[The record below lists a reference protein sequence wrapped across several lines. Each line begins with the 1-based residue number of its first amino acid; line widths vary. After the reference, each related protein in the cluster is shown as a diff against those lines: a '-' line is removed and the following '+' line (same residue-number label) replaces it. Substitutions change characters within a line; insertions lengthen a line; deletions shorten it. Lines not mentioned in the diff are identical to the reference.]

1 MLDILKWFSIKVNK
15 NFYKILFLYN
25 GQEIEEDYY
34 NSTFDSYASKLD
46 RENSSMTIVACDL
59 DDSGQ
64 VNINDWLENLEKNDS
79 IKIKRFQSN
88 EERDFYLKLELKYIY
103 INLTKIKI

>member
-34 NSTFDSYASKLD
+34 NFTFDSYASKLD
-46 RENSSMTIVACDL
+46 RENSSMTILVCDL

-64 VNINDWLENLEKNDS
+64 VYYDLYENNLDENDWRFKTNHVNLWRKRFLFEIR
-79 IKIKRFQSN
+79 IKI
-88 EERDFYLKLELKYIY
+88 Y
-103 INLTKIKI
+103 KILI